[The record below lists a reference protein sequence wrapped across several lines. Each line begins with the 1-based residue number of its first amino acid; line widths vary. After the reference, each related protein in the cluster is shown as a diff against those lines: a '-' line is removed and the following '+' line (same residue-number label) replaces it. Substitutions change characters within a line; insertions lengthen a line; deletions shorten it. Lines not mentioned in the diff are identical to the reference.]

1 MNFKRYKFS
10 TVFKNI
16 NFKRYNFLK
25 FLKNRDITKFEF
37 NKAYKYNNIIKFN
50 LLKLAKYLRKKIF
63 FLINLKNINLINLKN
78 INLNILKSINFK
90 ILRGINLNTNKFLF
104 IHLPVTIVF
113 FTFLYLFIPTFYNYD
128 KKFTENLICQKNIV
142 QCKIN
147 GKIKYVFY
155 PSPRIKVGDLTVSNN
170 SAKNKDL
177 INIEHTTL
185 LLSFKNILVKEKQK
199 IKKISLKNS
208 KIKLDFK
215 NLKNY
220 KNIFPKIDSFIPVI
234 FNNGEIIFYNNTK
247 YVGTINDINSKLL
260 LKNDIK
266 KVLIKGK
273 FLENNINIKLSSKIV
288 KNIPTTDIL
297 FKIPNLNLLSKIK
310 LIHAKNNDNI
320 LVGNI
325 LFKKDKQKFTGNFN
339 LKDKKITIN
348 TLNLRNS
355 FLDGKLNGMVKF
367 IPFFDFDLDLS
378 LNSIN
383 LTRLYSYFLS
393 LDEERQ
399 KSIFKISKKIN
410 GKISVSSDRVYSSY
424 NLIKSLESIL
434 KFNNGNILIEQ
445 FLVNLGKLGAADLLG
460 SITNNEKFTNF
471 NYESN
476 IYVDNKKY
484 FLSKF
489 GLYNKQ
495 IILPNL
501 FVSGNFEL
509 QNIRNSFYEISNNK
523 KLNENDVN
531 FIEKEFNNIML
542 EKGYENLFRFP
553 IFKDFIKSVASE
565 NN

>member
-1 MNFKRYKFS
+1 
-10 TVFKNI
+10 
-16 NFKRYNFLK
+16 
-25 FLKNRDITKFEF
+25 
-37 NKAYKYNNIIKFN
+37 
-50 LLKLAKYLRKKIF
+50 
-63 FLINLKNINLINLKN
+63 
-78 INLNILKSINFK
+78 
-90 ILRGINLNTNKFLF
+90 
-104 IHLPVTIVF
+104 
-113 FTFLYLFIPTFYNYD
+113 
-128 KKFTENLICQKNIV
+128 
-142 QCKIN
+142 
-147 GKIKYVFY
+147 
-155 PSPRIKVGDLTVSNN
+155 
-170 SAKNKDL
+170 
-177 INIEHTTL
+177 
-185 LLSFKNILVKEKQK
+185 
-199 IKKISLKNS
+199 
-208 KIKLDFK
+208 
-215 NLKNY
+215 
-220 KNIFPKIDSFIPVI
+220 
-234 FNNGEIIFYNNTK
+234 
-247 YVGTINDINSKLL
+247 
-260 LKNDIK
+260 
-266 KVLIKGK
+266 
-273 FLENNINIKLSSKIV
+273 
-288 KNIPTTDIL
+288 
-297 FKIPNLNLLSKIK
+297 
-310 LIHAKNNDNI
+310 

-434 KFNNGNILIEQ
+434 KFNNGDILIEQ

-495 IILPNL
+495 II
-501 FVSGNFEL
+501 
-509 QNIRNSFYEISNNK
+509 
-523 KLNENDVN
+523 
-531 FIEKEFNNIML
+531 
-542 EKGYENLFRFP
+542 
-553 IFKDFIKSVASE
+553 
-565 NN
+565 